1 MCSVLVIEGFSSSHG
16 DYSVDMNCPSDF
28 DGAIA
33 CGDTVTGTTSGSDS
47 THDNAAPDHFYS
59 FTVET
64 AAIVQFDSCGSSYD
78 TLLRVFSTD
87 MTTELHSCDDCGP
100 CGTRTVLDAQLDA
113 GD

>member
-1 MCSVLVIEGFSSSHG
+1 MLVIEGYSSSHG
-16 DYSVDMNCPSDF
+16 DYSVDMNCPSAF

-33 CGDTVTGTTSGSDS
+33 CGDTVTGTTSGSGS
-47 THDNAAPDHFYS
+47 THGNAAPDHFYS

-87 MTTELHSCDDCGP
+87 MTTELHSSDSGSDSGW
-100 CGTRTVLDAQLDA
+100 GSGWGSGVS
-113 GD
+113 